1 MVTRP
6 RNLQQA
12 DPYFDSVVFLAPFSG
27 EDAATSSTDLSNS
40 GHTLTFNGTA
50 ALDSDQRK
58 FGFTSLLLDGDSDY
72 LTAPNSTDFDFGT
85 DLFTIECHV
94 RFASAPGPSDNHN
107 FISLWDADG
116 VSQRAWRLGIEAQKF
131 TFINTTNGVG
141 ASVNIRDAA
150 GSGWTPA
157 ANTWYHVAVVRDTSG
172 VHRAYVDGVQL
183 TTDTDTVGV
192 FDSNSTL
199 DIGFLRTATGPDYW
213 MDGWIENVRITK
225 GVCRYPDG
233 TTFTPPERAYPTVQN
248 VDGVFQLPDTSTIT
262 YETIS
267 SSLSA
272 AGYIV
277 DFVWNEDG
285 TKWIFTDDGSG
296 GAGTGEILYADVSTP
311 YDISTLST
319 VETPIDTTLGRLRGI
334 QWSADGTQLYVTDY
348 STGDISSFGASP
360 AYDIT
365 SVGTTP
371 DTTISLLGNSTLLGM
386 HFTDDGK
393 YLIVGTTTS
402 TAWLYPLSTAW
413 DISTIGT
420 GQSANLS
427 ASGVTRSDQLII
439 SNDGTRIW
447 QLGLNTEDI
456 HQWTL
461 TTPFDLSTASWDGA
475 GKDFALQ
482 DSGSYVNPTGMTIH
496 PTNRNELYVTW
507 TLSSYRIQKYTIG

>member
-12 DPYFDSVVFLAPFSG
+12 DPYFDSVVLLCPLSG
-27 EDAATSSTDLSNS
+27 EHGDTTTTDLSNE
-40 GHTLTFNGTA
+40 GHTMTFA
-50 ALDSDQRK
+50 ANASLDANVRK
-58 FGFTSLLLDGDSDY
+58 FGFTSCLIDDTDGKGVYTPTSAAWANLKIADGFTVEAHVNYWGVFPNSSGGITIYVQNSTSSLTQNFSTAGSLISAGVWHHVVFQCQPAGNFEVFVDGTRVANVAPTISELRDPTDDFCIGATDDSVDELDGW
-72 LTAPNSTDFDFGT
+72 
-85 DLFTIECHV
+85 V
-94 RFASAPGPSDNHN
+94 
-107 FISLWDADG
+107 
-116 VSQRAWRLGIEAQKF
+116 
-131 TFINTTNGVG
+131 
-141 ASVNIRDAA
+141 
-150 GSGWTPA
+150 
-157 ANTWYHVAVVRDTSG
+157 
-172 VHRAYVDGVQL
+172 
-183 TTDTDTVGV
+183 
-192 FDSNSTL
+192 
-199 DIGFLRTATGPDYW
+199 
-213 MDGWIENVRITK
+213 ENVRITK
-225 GVCRYPDG
+225 GVARYTDG
-233 TTFTPPERAYPTVQN
+233 FTPPERAYPTVQN
-248 VDGVFQLPDTSTIT
+248 VDGVYQLPDTSTIT
-262 YETIS
+262 YDSIS

-272 AGYIV
+272 AGFIV

-296 GAGTGEILYADVSTP
+296 GSGTGEILYADVSTP

-371 DTTISLLGNSTLLGM
+371 DTTTSLLGNSTLLGM

-507 TLSSYRIQKYTIG
+507 TLTSYRIQKYTIG